1 MSYKKAEHILP
12 QELLRRIQEY
22 VDGESI
28 YIPRKEGKRKPW
40 GEKTYSKESTR
51 KRNEEIRRLYKSGV
65 PVKTLA
71 GQFFL
76 SPKSIQK
83 ILRRAS

>member
-40 GEKTYSKESTR
+40 GEKTHSKESTR
-51 KRNEEIRRLYKSGV
+51 NGMRKS
-65 PVKTLA
+65 A
-71 GQFFL
+71 GCTN
-76 SPKSIQK
+76 P
-83 ILRRAS
+83 ASR

>member
-12 QELLRRIQEY
+12 QELLSRIQEY

-28 YIPRKEGKRKPW
+28 YIPRKEGERKPW
-40 GEKTYSKESTR
+40 GEKTHSKESDR
-51 KRNEEIRRLYKSGV
+51 KRNEEIRRLYESGV

-71 GQFFL
+71 GHFFL